1 MVFRYKNWRLYKSEI
16 ILENGSKRTVRFFSK
31 YRPFKGEPCDLP
43 KGTIVEINPC
53 DLPKGTIVEINKRT
67 ELPLLR
73 KDKFVR
79 TITAL

>member
-1 MVFRYKNWRLYKSEI
+1 MAFRYKNWRLYKSEI

-43 KGTIVEINPC
+43 KGTIVEIN
-53 DLPKGTIVEINKRT
+53 KRT
-67 ELPLLR
+67 GLPLLR

-79 TITAL
+79 TMAAV